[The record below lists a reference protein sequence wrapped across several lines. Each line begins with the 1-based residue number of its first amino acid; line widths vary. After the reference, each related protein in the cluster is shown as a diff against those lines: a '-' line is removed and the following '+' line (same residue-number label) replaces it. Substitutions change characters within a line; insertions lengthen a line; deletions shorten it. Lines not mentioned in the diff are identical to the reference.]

1 MISFLLYD
9 KIRDHLQVLYY
20 LLISEDLSRKR
31 LNLNIINK
39 ITFILPLLCLIFW
52 SYVRGQSQEKLD
64 ESSAML
70 LEQVSLRQFDGREM
84 AEVPLKLVLK
94 LAIERSLTLKASKLG
109 EDVAQRLVVA
119 AQERNTP
126 SVTTSFGFANTPSLS
141 LSSSSSSSE
150 LSGASTSSLSFSSA
164 YSKSTDSGIT
174 YGLTYSEQTK
184 TSTAISVDEFGGEV
198 TSGTSGDSISSASL
212 TGTVTIPFFQDWGS
226 DFNELPVRIAEVGL
240 AKGRLNTQASELSL
254 LKQVATIYWDLV
266 GILET
271 VEVKKKAVA
280 LSEKLTRDNHA
291 RLEAGLLNATEVRV
305 SETQLMRDRQSLLSS
320 RLDVKSV
327 EDQVRSVLNLKYLPV
342 GLYPLDRP
350 SGEFIVPEDINSLS
364 EKIYQNDTQ
373 ISSLN
378 ASLDQNRY
386 QLKQELNNQKT
397 DMDFSLSYILNGY
410 SSGTFG
416 GISDFSKSKLH
427 GMSATLTW
435 KVPLGDQVTIEN
447 VHRKRL
453 EQQQLLVQ
461 IEERKSQLTLNLQ
474 SLLNSIK
481 LIEKEKL
488 TAAAV
493 SKLSSEQLRHEI
505 ERFKLGKTTSYQVS
519 QFQQDVVE
527 AKQQEIMISI
537 RQEKIQLEILA
548 LTGEFKEKY
557 KLNNY

>member
-327 EDQVRSVLNLKYLPV
+327 EDQVRSILNLKYLPV

-350 SGEFIVPEDINSLS
+350 SGEFIFPDEINSLF
-364 EKIYQNDTQ
+364 EKIYKNDTQ

-386 QLKQELNNQKT
+386 QLEQELNNQKT
-397 DMDFSLSYILNGY
+397 NMDLSFSYILNGY
-410 SSGTFG
+410 SSATFG
-416 GISDFSKSKLH
+416 G
-427 GMSATLTW
+427 T
-435 KVPLGDQVTIEN
+435 P
-447 VHRKRL
+447 
-453 EQQQLLVQ
+453 
-461 IEERKSQLTLNLQ
+461 
-474 SLLNSIK
+474 
-481 LIEKEKL
+481 
-488 TAAAV
+488 
-493 SKLSSEQLRHEI
+493 
-505 ERFKLGKTTSYQVS
+505 
-519 QFQQDVVE
+519 
-527 AKQQEIMISI
+527 
-537 RQEKIQLEILA
+537 
-548 LTGEFKEKY
+548 
-557 KLNNY
+557 

>member
-1 MISFLLYD
+1 M
-9 KIRDHLQVLYY
+9 
-20 LLISEDLSRKR
+20 
-31 LNLNIINK
+31 NIINK
-39 ITFILPLLCLIFW
+39 ITIFLFLLCLIFW
-52 SYVRGQSQEKLD
+52 SYAQGQSKEKLD
-64 ESSAML
+64 ESSAIL
-70 LEQVSLRQFDGREM
+70 LEQVKLRKFDGREM

-94 LAIERSLTLKASKLG
+94 LAIERSLSLKVSKLG
-109 EDVAQRLVVA
+109 EDLAQRSVFA
-119 AQERNTP
+119 AKERNTP
-126 SVTTSFGFANTPSLS
+126 NLTTSFGYANTPSLG

-150 LSGASTSSLSFSSA
+150 LSGATTNSLSFSSA
-164 YSKSTDSGIT
+164 YSMKTDSGIT

-198 TSGTSGDSISSASL
+198 TSGTTGDSLSSASL

-226 DFNELPVRIAEVGL
+226 DFNELPLRIAEVDVS
-240 AKGRLNTQASELSL
+240 KGRLNTQASELSL
-254 LKQVATIYWDLV
+254 LKQVASIYWDLV
-266 GILET
+266 GIMET
-271 VEVKKKAVA
+271 VEVKKRAVA

-320 RLDVKSV
+320 RLDVKNV

-350 SGEFIVPEDINSLS
+350 SREFFVSEDMNSLS
-364 EKIYQNDTQ
+364 EKIFQNDTQ

-378 ASLDQNRY
+378 ASLEQNRY
-386 QLKQELNNQKT
+386 QLKQELNNQQT
-397 DMDFSLSYILNGY
+397 DIDLSLSYILNGY

-416 GISDFSKSKLH
+416 GTSDFAKSKLH

-435 KVPLGDQVTIEN
+435 KVPLGDQVTVEN
-447 VHRKRL
+447 ANRKRL
-453 EQQQLLVQ
+453 EQQQLMLQ
-461 IEERKSQLTLNLQ
+461 IEERKSQLTLSLQ
-474 SLLNSIK
+474 SLLNSLK

-488 TAAAV
+488 TAEAV

-519 QFQQDVVE
+519 QFQQDVVV

-537 RQEKIQLEILA
+537 RQEKMRLDILA

-557 KLNNY
+557 ELNKD